1 MVQFVQFD
9 DLKHVTKMEKKK
21 NQEGGGHFFTA
32 QYIAEKA
39 PAVQYDMTRVLSTS
53 LVWTDI
59 PIICS
64 KDTCSRSQQR
74 EGGSVCFTCQICLK
88 KKNQKLFLR

>member
-1 MVQFVQFD
+1 
-9 DLKHVTKMEKKK
+9 MEEKK
-21 NQEGGGHFFTA
+21 NQERGGGHFFTA

-39 PAVQYDMTRVLSTS
+39 PAVQYDMTRVLSIA

-64 KDTCSRSQQR
+64 KDTCSRKLTASKMSQQR

-88 KKNQKLFLR
+88 KKKNQKLFLR

>member
-1 MVQFVQFD
+1 ME
-9 DLKHVTKMEKKK
+9 EKKIRK
-21 NQEGGGHFFTA
+21 GGGHFFTA

-39 PAVQYDMTRVLSTS
+39 PAVQYDMTRVLSIA

-64 KDTCSRSQQR
+64 KDTCSRKLTASKMSQQR

-88 KKNQKLFLR
+88 KKKKSETFFEVKLF